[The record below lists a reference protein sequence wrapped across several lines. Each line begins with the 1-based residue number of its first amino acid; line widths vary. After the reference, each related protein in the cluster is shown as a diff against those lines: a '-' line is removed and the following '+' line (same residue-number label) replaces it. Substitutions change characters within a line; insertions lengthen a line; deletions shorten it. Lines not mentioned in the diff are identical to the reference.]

1 MKSILKI
8 VLALLILSC
17 HAGFSQRPTISSI
30 DKIKASFGEIIQLKG
45 TGFGTDATK
54 LKVLFGPLAGA
65 IKSVTNQVIEVA
77 VPTGT
82 TFDNISVTNTS
93 NGLTGYSS
101 TQFLLSFGGTQGL
114 APSNFATEFQRAV
127 DVGLYDIALG
137 DFNGDNLADVV
148 CASDQFNSLAILY
161 NGSTP
166 STLNFTKNNSALSN
180 IKTFHITTGDLNGDG
195 RLDIVASEG
204 NDGNRIIIYRN
215 LGSLNW
221 SISAIPLTGRK
232 VKRVAIADLDLDGK
246 PEIVVTDKG
255 SNTVSI
261 LPNQSTLTTVSFA
274 SARTLTISGAVTT
287 DALEIKDL
295 NGDGSPEIITSQ
307 FNTDNSNLFICAN
320 KSSPGNFNLT
330 DITTLA
336 VSSSIVNIRVGD
348 LDGDEKPDII
358 ATRLLGSDVAIFKNE
373 STASKLSFGAIQLI
387 RTSIRPW
394 GLDLG
399 DLDGDG
405 KIDIAVSSI
414 DNTAGKTISIL
425 NNKSDLGS
433 IKFADLLTLNTQFIN
448 RHVRIGDMDGDAKP
462 DIVFASVANTN
473 GTTPAEINASS
484 VSIFRNTSCLIPKI
498 SPEGSLTIC
507 SGYPLSLTAS
517 NSPGTQYEWK
527 NGGTILPVA
536 TAELAVTTSG
546 NYSVKAT
553 SENGACQQNSST
565 TNITVSATDAALSDT
580 PAPTSTSPVC
590 TGSELQLAIN
600 DVGGTEY
607 RWTGPAGYSFRTTSL
622 MATVGSFS
630 NAKAGI
636 YSVDIIKG
644 GSLTSGGCIAKTVP
658 ITAENIDIP
667 PFIITNSGGDVLCEG
682 TSKIL
687 GLSPVLTSGFGYQW
701 FNAAGEIPGEKS
713 STLNVTATG
722 DYYATITSLVA
733 NCAPQTTSISK
744 ITLLTLPVPAFSIS
758 PATLCSGVNLTFNNQ
773 STTDPKSTPTYAWLF
788 GDGTTSELPSP
799 THSYSSGA
807 TFSVVLT
814 VDYQGATGCSSKTTK
829 PTTINTAVKP
839 VFSPSSLSVCKDETK
854 TLSLAGSFTSITWNT
869 NATTPSISISQAGTY
884 SVTTIDQNGCSSSS
898 QVIVGTK
905 PAPTITVTS
914 DKLSVSL
921 GNEVQ
926 LTASG
931 ADNYSWLPAETL
943 DNPNIANPKAKPT
956 ANTTYTVTGV
966 VTDGCSGKNSI
977 DISIDTEPPP
987 LKVTNVFTPN
997 GDGKNDVWI
1006 IPGIEFYQDCTL
1018 TLFDKNGSK
1027 VFEQKGYKYD
1037 WDGNY
1042 NGKAAPEG
1050 TYYYLLSCSDKKPE
1064 TGNLLLA
1071 R

>member
-8 VLALLILSC
+8 VLALLILSG
-17 HAGFSQRPTISSI
+17 HAGYSQRPTISSI
-30 DKIKASFGEIIQLKG
+30 DKTKASFSEIIQLKG

-54 LKVLFGPLAGA
+54 LKVLFGPLAGT
-65 IKSVTNQVIEVA
+65 IKSVTNKLMEVA

-101 TQFLLSFGGTQGL
+101 TQFLLSFGGNQGL

-137 DFNGDNLADVV
+137 DFDGDNLPDVV
-148 CASDQFNSLAILY
+148 CASDQFNSLAIAY
-161 NGSTP
+161 NKSSP

-215 LGSLNW
+215 MGILNW
-221 SISAIPLTGRK
+221 SISAIPLAGRK

-255 SNTVSI
+255 SNAVSI
-261 LPNQSTLTTVSFA
+261 LPNQSTLTTVSFG
-274 SARTLTISGAVTT
+274 SARTLTISGAATT

-295 NGDGSPEIITSQ
+295 NGDGSPELITSQ
-307 FNTDNSNLFICAN
+307 FNTDNSNIFVCAN
-320 KSSPGNFNLT
+320 KSTPGNFNLT
-330 DITTLA
+330 DITTLS

-348 LDGDEKPDII
+348 LNGDAKPDLI
-358 ATRLLGSDVAIFKNE
+358 ATRLLGSDIAIFKNE
-373 STASKLSFGAIQLI
+373 STTSKIGFGAIQLI
-387 RTSIRPW
+387 RTNIRPW

-405 KIDIAVSSI
+405 KIDIAISSI
-414 DNTAGKTISIL
+414 DNTAGKTISVL

-462 DIVFASVANTN
+462 DIIFASIDDNATGV
-473 GTTPAEINASS
+473 PASKI
-484 VSIFRNTSCLIPKI
+484 SIFRNTSCLVPKI

-527 NGGTILPVA
+527 NGSTILPVTA
-536 TAELAVTTSG
+536 AELAVTTSG

-553 SENGACQQNSST
+553 SENGVCQQTSPT
-565 TNITVSATDAALSDT
+565 TTITVSAASATLSDT
-580 PAPTSTSPVC
+580 PAPTSNSPVC
-590 TGSELQLAIN
+590 TGSDLQLSIN
-600 DVGGTEY
+600 DVGATEY
-607 RWTGPAGYSFRTTSL
+607 RWTGPAGYLVSSPSL
-622 MATVGSFS
+622 TATVSNFS
-630 NAKAGI
+630 NEKAGI

-644 GSLTSGGCIAKTVP
+644 GLLAAGGCIAKTV
-658 ITAENIDIP
+658 TVVAENIDIP
-667 PFIITNSGGDVLCEG
+667 AFTITNSGGDVLCEG

-687 GLSPVLTSGFGYQW
+687 GLSPVLTSGFAYQW
-701 FNAAGEIPGEKS
+701 FNAAGEITGEKS
-713 STLNVTATG
+713 PTLNVKASG
-722 DYYATITSLVA
+722 EYYAKVSSSEA
-733 NCAPQTTSISK
+733 NCAPQTTSVSK
-744 ITLLTLPVPAFSIS
+744 ITVLTLPVPGFSIS
-758 PATLCSGVNLTFNNQ
+758 PTTLCSGINLTFNNQ
-773 STTDPKSTPTYAWLF
+773 STTDPKSTPTYAWIF
-788 GDGTTSELPSP
+788 GDGNTSELPNP
-799 THSYSSGA
+799 THTYSSGA

-814 VDYQGATGCSSKTTK
+814 VDYQGVTGCSSKTTK
-829 PTTINTAVKP
+829 PTPITTAVKP
-839 VFSPSSLSVCKDETK
+839 VFSPTSLSLCKDETK
-854 TLSLAGSFTSITWNT
+854 TLSLSGSFTTITWNT
-869 NATTPSISISQAGTY
+869 SATTPSISISQPGTY
-884 SVTTIDQNGCSSSS
+884 SVNTTDQNGCTSSA
-898 QVIVGTK
+898 QLVVGTK
-905 PAPTITVTS
+905 PTPTITVTA
-914 DKLSVSL
+914 DKTSVPV
-921 GNEVQ
+921 GQEVQ

-943 DNPNIANPKAKPT
+943 DNPTIANPKAKPT

-966 VTDGCSGKNSI
+966 VTEGCSAKSSI
-977 DISIDTEPPP
+977 DILIDTEPTS

-997 GDGKNDVWI
+997 GDGKNDVWV
-1006 IPGIEFYQDCTL
+1006 IPGIEFYQECTL

-1027 VFEQKGYKYD
+1027 VFEQKGYKND

-1050 TYYYLLSCSDKKPE
+1050 TYYYLLSCSDKNQE

>member
-54 LKVLFGPLAGA
+54 LKVLFGPLAGT

-114 APSNFATEFQRAV
+114 APSNFATEFQRPV

-180 IKTFHITTGDLNGDG
+180 IKTFHIATGDLNGDG
-195 RLDIVASEG
+195 KLDIVASEG

-215 LGSLNW
+215 IGNLNW
-221 SISAIPLTGRK
+221 NITAIPLTGKK

-274 SARTLTISGAVTT
+274 SARTLSISGAVTT
-287 DALEIKDL
+287 DALEIKDM

-336 VSSSIVNIRVGD
+336 VSSSIVNVRVGD

-387 RTSIRPW
+387 RTNIRPW

-405 KIDIAVSSI
+405 KIDIAISSI
-414 DNTAGKTISIL
+414 DNTVGKTISIL
-425 NNKSDLGS
+425 NNKSDVGS

-462 DIVFASVANTN
+462 DIVFASVDDNQT
-473 GTTPAEINASS
+473 GVPASK

-498 SPEGSLTIC
+498 SPKGSLTIC
-507 SGYPLSLTAS
+507 SGYPLSLKAS

-527 NGGTILPVA
+527 NGSTVLPVT
-536 TAELAVTTSG
+536 TAELAITTSG
-546 NYSVKAT
+546 TFSVKAT
-553 SENGACQQNSST
+553 SENGICQQTSPT
-565 TNITVSATDAALSDT
+565 TSITVSAASATLSGT

-590 TGSELQLAIN
+590 SGSELQLSIN

-607 RWTGPAGYSFRTTSL
+607 RWTGPAGYLVSSPSL
-622 MATVGSFS
+622 TATVSNFS
-630 NAKAGI
+630 NEKAGI

-644 GSLTSGGCIAKTVP
+644 GSLAFGGCIAKTVTV
-658 ITAENIDIP
+658 TAENIDIP
-667 PFIITNSGGDVLCEG
+667 AFIITNSGGDVLCEG

-744 ITLLTLPVPAFSIS
+744 ITVLTLPVPAFSIS

-814 VDYQGATGCSSKTTK
+814 VDYQGVTGCSSKTTK
-829 PTTINTAVKP
+829 PTTISTAIKP

-854 TLSLAGSFTSITWNT
+854 TLSLSGSFTSITWNT

-898 QVIVGTK
+898 QLIVGTK

-966 VTDGCSGKNSI
+966 VTDGCAGKNSI

-987 LKVTNVFTPN
+987 LNVTNVFTPN

-1027 VFEQKGYKYD
+1027 VFEQKGYKND

>member
-8 VLALLILSC
+8 VLALLILSS
-17 HAGFSQRPTISSI
+17 HAGFGQKPTISSI
-30 DKIKASFGEIIQLKG
+30 DKTKASFGEIIHLKG

-54 LKVLFGPLAGA
+54 LKVMFGPLAGT
-65 IKSVTNQVIEVA
+65 IKSVTNQLIEVA

-101 TQFLLSFGGTQGL
+101 TQFLLSFGGNQGL
-114 APSNFATEFQRAV
+114 ATSNFATEFQKAV

-215 LGSLNW
+215 IGNFNW
-221 SISAIPLTGRK
+221 SISAIPVAGRK

-261 LPNQSTLTTVSFA
+261 LPNQSTLTNVSFA
-274 SARTLTISGAVTT
+274 PARTVTITGANTT

-295 NGDGSPEIITSQ
+295 NGDGSPELITSQ
-307 FNTDNSNLFICAN
+307 FNTDISNIFICAN
-320 KSSPGNFNLT
+320 KSTPGNFNLT
-330 DITTLA
+330 DITTLS
-336 VSSSIVNIRVGD
+336 VNSSVVNIRVGD
-348 LDGDEKPDII
+348 LDGDSKPDLV
-358 ATRLLGSDVAIFKNE
+358 ATRLLGSDIAIFKNE
-373 STASKLSFGAIQLI
+373 STASKIGFGAIQLI
-387 RTSIRPW
+387 RTNIRPW

-414 DNTAGKTISIL
+414 DNTAGKTISVF
-425 NNKSDLGS
+425 NNKSEPGA
-433 IKFADLLTLNTQFIN
+433 IKFVDVLTINTQFIN

-462 DIVFASVANTN
+462 DIVFASVANSN
-473 GTTPAEINASS
+473 GTTQAETNASS
-484 VSIFRNTSCLIPKI
+484 VSIFRNTSCLVPKI
-498 SPEGSLTIC
+498 NPNGPLTIC
-507 SGYPLSLTAS
+507 SGYPLSLKAS

-527 NGGTILPVA
+527 NGSTVLPVT
-536 TAELAVTTSG
+536 TAELAITTSG
-546 NYSVKAT
+546 SFSVKAT
-553 SENGACQQNSST
+553 SENGVCQQTSST
-565 TNITVSATDAALSDT
+565 TSITVSAASATLSGT
-580 PAPTSTSPVC
+580 PSPTSTSPVC
-590 TGSELQLAIN
+590 TGSELQLSIN

-607 RWTGPAGYSFRTTSL
+607 RWTGPAGYSFSSPSL
-622 MATVGSFS
+622 TATVGSFS
-630 NAKAGI
+630 NEKAGI

-644 GSLTSGGCIAKTVP
+644 GSLASGGCIAKSVTVA
-658 ITAENIDIP
+658 AENIDIP
-667 PFIITNSGGDVLCEG
+667 AFTISNSGGDVLCEG

-687 GLSPVLTSGFGYQW
+687 GLSPVLTSGFAYQW
-701 FNAAGEIPGEKS
+701 FNAAGELTNEKS
-713 STLNVTATG
+713 ATLNVKTTG
-722 DYYATITSLVA
+722 EYYAKISSLAA
-733 NCAPQTTSISK
+733 NCAPQTTAVSK
-744 ITLLTLPVPAFSIS
+744 ITVLALPVPNFSIS
-758 PATLCSGVNLTFNNQ
+758 PTTLCSGINLTFNNQ
-773 STTDPKSTPTYAWLF
+773 STTDPKSTPTYAWIF

-799 THSYSSGA
+799 AHTYASGA

-814 VDYQGATGCSSKTTK
+814 VDYQGVTGCSSKTTK
-829 PTTINTAVKP
+829 STSVTTAVKP
-839 VFSPSSLSVCKDETK
+839 VFSPASLSVCKDETK
-854 TLSLAGSFTSITWNT
+854 TLALSGSFTSIIWNT
-869 NATTPSISISQAGTY
+869 NATTPSISISQPGTY
-884 SVTTIDQNGCSSSS
+884 SVNTTDQNGCASSA
-898 QVIVGTK
+898 QLIVGTK
-905 PAPTITVTS
+905 PTPTITVIS
-914 DKLSVSL
+914 DKPSVPI
-921 GNEVQ
+921 GQEVQ

-931 ADNYSWLPAETL
+931 ANSYSWLPAETL

-956 ANTTYTVTGV
+956 TTTTYTVTGV
-966 VTDGCSGKNSI
+966 VTDGCSAKTSI
-977 DISIDTEPPP
+977 DILVDTEPPS

-997 GDGKNDVWI
+997 GDGRNDVWV
-1006 IPGIEFYQDCTL
+1006 IPGIEFYADCTL

-1027 VFEQKGYKYD
+1027 VFEQKGYKND

>member
-54 LKVLFGPLAGA
+54 LKVLFGPVAGT
-65 IKSVTNQVIEVA
+65 IKSVTNQLIEVA

-101 TQFLLSFGGTQGL
+101 NQFLLSFGGNQGL
-114 APSNFATEFQRAV
+114 ASSNFATEFQRAV

-137 DFNGDNLADVV
+137 DFDGDNLPDVV
-148 CASDQFNSLAILY
+148 CTSDQFNSLAILY
-161 NGSTP
+161 NGS
-166 STLNFTKNNSALSN
+166 STSALNFTKNNSALSN
-180 IKTFHITTGDLNGDG
+180 IKTFHVATGDLTGDG

-215 LGSLNW
+215 VGSRNW
-221 SISAIPLTGRK
+221 NITAIPLAGRK

-255 SNTVSI
+255 SNTISI
-261 LPNQSTLTTVSFA
+261 LPNQSTLSNASFGA
-274 SARTLTISGAVTT
+274 VRTLTIPGAIST
-287 DALEIKDL
+287 DALEIKDM

-307 FNTDNSNLFICAN
+307 FNIDNSNLFIFAN

-336 VSSSIVNIRVGD
+336 VSNSIVNVRVGD

-373 STASKLSFGAIQLI
+373 STASKFSFGAIQLI
-387 RTSIRPW
+387 RTNIRPW

-405 KIDIAVSSI
+405 KIDIAISSI
-414 DNTAGKTISIL
+414 DNTIGKTISIL

-462 DIVFASVANTN
+462 DIVFASVDDNQT
-473 GTTPAEINASS
+473 GVPASK
-484 VSIFRNTSCLIPKI
+484 VSIFRNTSCLVPKI
-498 SPEGSLTIC
+498 NPDGPLKIC
-507 SGYPLSLTAS
+507 SGYPLSLKAS

-527 NGGTILPVA
+527 NGSTILPVTA
-536 TAELAVTTSG
+536 AELAVTTSG

-553 SENGACQQNSST
+553 SENGVCQQTSST
-565 TNITVSATDAALSDT
+565 TSITVSAASATLSDT
-580 PAPTSTSPVC
+580 PTPTSTSPVC
-590 TGSELQLAIN
+590 TGSDLKLSIN

-607 RWTGPAGYSFRTTSL
+607 RWTGPAGYSFSTSSL
-622 MATVGSFS
+622 TATVGSFS
-630 NAKAGI
+630 NEKAGI

-644 GSLTSGGCIAKTVP
+644 GSLASGGCIAKTITV
-658 ITAENIDIP
+658 TAENIDIP
-667 PFIITNSGGDVLCEG
+667 AFIITNSGGDVLCEG

-722 DYYATITSLVA
+722 EYYATITSLVA
-733 NCAPQTTSISK
+733 NCGPQTTSVSK
-744 ITLLTLPVPAFSIS
+744 ITVLTLPIPAFSIS
-758 PATLCSGVNLTFNNQ
+758 PATLCSGINLVFNNQ
-773 STTDPKSTPTYAWLF
+773 STTDPKSTPTYSWLF
-788 GDGTTSELPSP
+788 GDGITSELPSP
-799 THSYSSGA
+799 THSYSSAA

-814 VDYQGATGCSSKTTK
+814 VDYQGVTGCSSKTTK
-829 PTTINTAVKP
+829 STTINTAVKP

-854 TLSLAGSFTSITWNT
+854 TLSLSGSFTSITWNT

-898 QVIVGTK
+898 QLIVGTK

-921 GNEVQ
+921 GKEVQ

-943 DNPNIANPKAKPT
+943 DNPKIANPKAKPT

-1027 VFEQKGYKYD
+1027 VFEQKGYKND